1 MARVALY
8 KHATYVNPSTYP
20 DDGTSPVGT
29 TEWNLDPAP
38 AGMLGFTPT
47 NATIAIASNA
57 LLVTDSITVATGESG
72 AADDIDTITLTN
84 TNDYDLI
91 YLFGQSGYD
100 ITLKHGDLNANGEI
114 STVSGEDEVLSA
126 VKPTILIRKGN
137 YWYGYGGGTVS
148 DGAITNAK
156 LANMAANTV
165 KVRNASSAGVP
176 SDVALTTTQILI
188 GDGTGFTAAALSGEA
203 TMTNAGAVTIATLNQ
218 NTTGS
223 SATCTGLA
231 ATATALATGRTIGG
245 TSFDGTANIA
255 VALSATTTALAN
267 ARTIGGTSF
276 DGTANIAVALSATAT
291 ALATARTIAASGDI
305 VWSSGTFDGSTN
317 VTAVAA
323 IGSGVIVDDDISGS
337 AAIANGKL
345 ATNPLLYPNMTAPSA
360 AVAFNAQKLTGV
372 ADGVADTD
380 AATKGQIDVAARGLD
395 AKDSCRV
402 ATTANITLSGE
413 QSIDSVTTTTDRVLV
428 KNQSTATQNG
438 IYVSASGSWAR
449 STDTDANAEVTSGM
463 FTFITEGTT
472 QASQGFVL
480 TTDDPIT
487 VGSTALV
494 FSQFSGV
501 GQITAGDALTKTGN
515 TLNVDVGIANNEVAQ
530 FNATPA
536 DDDFLRIDGTKVEGL
551 NAGEVLTAIAAQ
563 PLDAQLTDVAGLA
576 VTNGNFIVGDGSNF
590 VAESAGTARTS
601 LGLGT
606 IATQASNSVD
616 IDGGAIDGAVIGAN
630 SAAAITGAAIIGT
643 SLGLGSGAITSG
655 AITSSAGFT
664 GTQVDILANGD
675 LRLQDAAGNQYVG
688 FEAPTTVTTYT
699 VKLPAAIGAVDEV
712 LKIAS
717 LAGTV
722 ATVDWGSAGGGST
735 QTHDFIVQTSTS
747 YTPSDPV
754 DTTRRIY
761 IKNIDSNNEGVFA
774 LIAKNGSTEYEEV
787 QLA

>member
-413 QSIDSVTTTTDRVLV
+413 QSIDSVTTSTDRVLV
-428 KNQSTATQNG
+428 KNQTDAEDNG
-438 IYVSASGSWAR
+438 IYLSASGSWAR

-487 VGSTALV
+487 VGTTDLA

-536 DDDFLRIDGTKVEGL
+536 DDDFLRIDGTKVEGRS
-551 NAGEVLTAIAAQ
+551 AGQVLTDIAAQ

-590 VAESAGTARTS
+590 VAESGATALTSIGGAPAAGNSSILTVGPLDSGSITS
-601 LGLGT
+601 GFGT
-606 IATQASNSVD
+606 INNGASTITTS
-616 IDGGAIDGAVIGAN
+616 GAVA
-630 SAAAITGAAIIGT
+630 TGALTVTGAIIG
-643 SLGLGSGAITSG
+643 
-655 AITSSAGFT
+655 SSTIT